1 MMMERESG
9 CAGSLF
15 ERIREA
21 AESPLR
27 RKPKQALL
35 RSVLNNLQNVL
46 NTRSGSCHGSPELG
60 ITDLN
65 DSVLVSGDFREGIKN
80 AISNCVLRFEPRISD
95 VNVTAVAEDGY
106 APLELRFHIVAT
118 MDFSDSRDVLEF
130 DILLDNHQHWRV
142 E

>member
-27 RKPKQALL
+27 RKPKEALL

-80 AISNCVLRFEPRISD
+80 TISNCVLRFEPRISD
-95 VNVTAVAEDGY
+95 VSVTAVAEDGY
-106 APLELRFHIVAT
+106 APLELRFHIVAI

>member
-1 MMMERESG
+1 MMMERELR

-21 AESPLR
+21 AESPLHR
-27 RKPKQALL
+27 RPKEALL
-35 RSVLNNLQNVL
+35 RSVLNNLHNVL
-46 NTRSGSCHGSPELG
+46 NTRSGSCYGSPELG

-65 DSVLVSGDFREGIKN
+65 DSALASGDFRIEIQN
-80 AISNCVLRFEPRISD
+80 AISNCVLRNEPRISD
-95 VNVTAVAEDGY
+95 VSVTAVAEDGY

-118 MDFSDSRDVLEF
+118 MGFSDSRDVLEF
-130 DILLDNHQHWRV
+130 DILLDNHSHWRV